1 MSNVYQFP
9 FGEYVRP
16 VVQEDRTPKK
26 VFVLGVYASAVH
38 AKWVDKNGK
47 QVCPSL
53 AVASEP
59 RIFWDGNNEEAQ
71 AIIDKIK
78 IPSELGHL
86 ELPDEN
92 LNGPSARALENEI
105 LAPLGFKR
113 EDAWLCDLL
122 PESRLNPK
130 QVYAIWKNYKPY
142 LDEDKGIE
150 LNNVTI
156 PAVPDTFC
164 DKERVEEITKEL
176 LESQA
181 EWLILLGDKPI
192 KQYLKKVVKMTN
204 DIWNNLKECVEING
218 YGTIIE
224 MEIAGKMIKVVPM
237 VHPHHIIP
245 VEPYSPQWHDTHM
258 KWVAERKK
266 DINKNKT
273 E

>member
-47 QVCPSL
+47 TACKAL

-59 RIFWDGNNEEAQ
+59 RIFWDGNEKEAKE
-71 AIIDKIK
+71 IINKIK
-78 IPSELGHL
+78 IPSEMGHL
-86 ELPDEN
+86 ELPDKN
-92 LNGPSARALENEI
+92 LNGPSAKALDERI
-105 LAPLGFKR
+105 LAPLGFER
-113 EDAWLCDLL
+113 NDAWLCDLL
-122 PESRLNPK
+122 PESRLNSK
-130 QVYAIWKNYKPY
+130 QVNRIKNDYNPLVKKY
-142 LDEDKGIE
+142 S
-150 LNNVTI
+150 LNPVTV
-156 PAVPDTFC
+156 PAAGEAFC
-164 DKERVEEITKEL
+164 DDERVSEITKEL

-204 DIWNNLKECVEING
+204 DNWNDLKECVEING

-224 MEIAGKMIKVVPM
+224 MEIAGKMLKVVPM

-245 VEPYSPQWHDTHM
+245 VEPYSHKWHDNHM
-258 KWVAERKK
+258 KWVAEHKK
-266 DINKNKT
+266 DINKIKS